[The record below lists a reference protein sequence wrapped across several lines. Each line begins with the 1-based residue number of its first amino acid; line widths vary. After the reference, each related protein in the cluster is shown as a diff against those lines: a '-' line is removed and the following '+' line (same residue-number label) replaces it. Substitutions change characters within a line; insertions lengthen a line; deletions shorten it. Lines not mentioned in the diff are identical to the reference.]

1 MTPME
6 SADEFDEESEYEVE
20 ELLDVRYRNGE
31 PEYLI
36 KWKGHPSY
44 REMNSWEPEYNLN
57 CPQLL
62 SKFNSKQN
70 RQKTTIVDIPETN
83 EPYGFDRGLA
93 PDCISMVTQ
102 KDGELYFLIKWKGSP
117 VFDVVPAAQANT
129 RCPQIVIRFYESILH
144 FT

>member
-102 KDGELYFLIKWKGSP
+102 KDGELYFLIKW
-117 VFDVVPAAQANT
+117 
-129 RCPQIVIRFYESILH
+129 
-144 FT
+144 